1 MTAFATLAPSPLRAH
16 TPGTD
21 DGTDT
26 PQIPAEPETPDE
38 ETQPELPDPTEA
50 GEDG

>member
-1 MTAFATLAPSPLRAH
+1 MTPFATAPLVPLRAH
-16 TPGTD
+16 TNND

-26 PQIPAEPETPDE
+26 PDIPAEPETPE
-38 ETQPELPDPTEA
+38 EEDLPELPNPTEV

>member
-1 MTAFATLAPSPLRAH
+1 MNAQAH
-16 TPGTD
+16 MPADD

-26 PQIPAEPETPDE
+26 PQIPAEPETPE
-38 ETQPELPDPTEA
+38 EENPPGLPELPDPTEV